1 MNASF
6 NIDPSVT
13 TTISLQDLS
22 DENTSIKIPEDFRAV
37 VIGGGTGSPASIKT
51 LRSLG
56 VHVDTVVAMADDGGS
71 TGILRKDA
79 DVTPPGDVRKCL
91 LALAADAA
99 DPLTQAFKYRF
110 AVANNHA
117 LGNLILSA
125 LEDTTGSFMDAISVC
140 EHLLGCVG
148 HVFPSTLEHITLSA
162 ETMDGQLLEGQA
174 VATKA
179 NTALRKVSIANS
191 EGALPQASEGAVS
204 AIKNADLIVLGPGSL
219 FTSIIPN
226 ILVNGIVDAIKASH
240 AQVVFVCGIADV
252 QGETWGLS
260 AAEHVQA
267 LANHGL
273 DSLID
278 YAIFNSEDEGYG
290 NTLNVTPDDVPEIQA
305 LGPVAVLR
313 NLRDENH
320 PSWHNLSPLK
330 GAFESV
336 ISMIL
341 NNQRQA

>member
-1 MNASF
+1 MPAAF

-13 TTISLQDLS
+13 TTISLSDLS
-22 DENTSIKIPEDFRAV
+22 EESSTVEIPEGFRAV

-56 VHVDTVVAMADDGGS
+56 VYVDAVVAMADDGGS
-71 TGILRKDA
+71 TGILRADA
-79 DVTPPGDVRKCL
+79 DVTPPGDIRKCL
-91 LALAADAA
+91 LSLAADAN

-110 AVANNHA
+110 TVANNHA

-125 LEDTTGSFMDAISVC
+125 LEDTTGSFMDAILVC
-140 EHLLGCVG
+140 ERLLGCVG

-162 ETMDGQLLEGQA
+162 ETMDGQVLEGQA

-179 NTALRKVSIANS
+179 NTALRKVSVANPKG
-191 EGALPQASEGAVS
+191 EVPQACEGAVS
-204 AIKNADLIVLGPGSL
+204 AIEDADLIVLGPGSL

-226 ILVNGIVDAIKASH
+226 ILVDGIVQAIKNSN
-240 AQVVFVCGIADV
+240 AQVVFVCGIADE

-260 AAEHVQA
+260 ALEHVQA
-267 LANHGL
+267 LVNHGL

-278 YAIFNSEDEGYG
+278 YAIFNSDVSPQS
-290 NTLNVTPDDVPEIQA
+290 NVLNVTSDDVPRIQQ
-305 LGPVAVLR
+305 LGPVAVVR
-313 NLRDENH
+313 NLRDEKH
-320 PSWHNLSPLK
+320 PSWHNLCALK

-341 NNQRQA
+341 NKRNA

>member
-1 MNASF
+1 MTASF

-22 DENTSIKIPEDFRAV
+22 EENSSVSIPEGFRAV

-56 VHVDTVVAMADDGGS
+56 VQVDAVVAMADDGGS
-71 TGILRKDA
+71 TGILRKEA
-79 DVTPPGDVRKCL
+79 DVTPPGDIRKCL
-91 LALAADAA
+91 LALAKDAD
-99 DPLTQAFKYRF
+99 DPLTKAFKYRF

-140 EHLLGCVG
+140 EQLLGCVG
-148 HVFPSTLEHITLSA
+148 HVFPSTLEHIALSA
-162 ETMDGQLLEGQA
+162 ETMDGQVLKGQA

-179 NTALRKVSIANS
+179 NTALKKVSVANS
-191 EGALPQASEGAVS
+191 RGSVPQASQGALD
-204 AIKNADLIVLGPGSL
+204 AIKKADLIVLGPGSL

-226 ILVNGIVDAIKASH
+226 ILVEGIVDAIKTSN

-260 AAEHVQA
+260 AVEHVQA
-267 LANHGL
+267 LIDHGL
-273 DSLID
+273 ASLID
-278 YAIFNSEDEGYG
+278 YAIFNSEDKDIG
-290 NTLNVTPDDVPEIQA
+290 NTLNVTTDDIQKIQA

-313 NLRDENH
+313 KLRDENH
-320 PSWHNLSPLK
+320 PSWHNLCALK

-341 NNQRQA
+341 NKKRQD